1 MRTIV
6 LLALCFSSLFV
17 GMTPALPK
25 SQREKATIQFEA
37 MWNERLAGY
46 RAQAAATATK
56 HKDATH
62 ALVTTSFDFADG
74 DKRFDAFVDA
84 SDANAYIGGRG
95 EELESFLAQ
104 VKSRKSVGL
113 LQAYLQER
121 VQTIEGLAA
130 VAERDRTALMAISQ
144 AKGSTYAML
153 FEAAE
158 RAAMSRGYAAGR
170 TDEMTL
176 IIQNLGPYLGDLAA
190 AKQADAERRARI
202 GAALRAIGQS
212 LQQPTYRV
220 HCVRTGPFT
229 NCTGQ

>member
-1 MRTIV
+1 MRALM

-17 GMTPALPK
+17 GETPGLAK
-25 SQREKATIQFEA
+25 SQKEKATLQFEA
-37 MWNERLAGY
+37 MWNQRLAGY
-46 RAQAAATATK
+46 RIQAVTTATK
-56 HKDATH
+56 HKDATQ
-62 ALVTTSFDFADG
+62 ALVTTPFNFADG
-74 DKRFDAFVDA
+74 DKRFDAFVEA
-84 SDANAYIGGRG
+84 SDADAYVGGRG

-113 LQAYLQER
+113 LEAYLQGR
-121 VQTIEGLAA
+121 VQTIEGLAGA
-130 VAERDRTALMAISQ
+130 AERNRLALMAISE

-212 LQQPTYRV
+212 LQQPTFRV
-220 HCVRTGPFT
+220 NCVRTGPFT